1 MGPPIVDSGENF
13 FYPLF
18 YRKKDV
24 MDRNIFERMQAG
36 EVVPFSDPQYSLVGE
51 SGIRTLELLLR
62 YNSTSDPDELRRIWG
77 EISGTAM
84 DPTSYIQVPLMVN
97 HGEFV
102 TLGKNIYINHACSM
116 LTLGRITIED
126 DVLIGPKVNLI
137 TEGHPI
143 DKNNRK
149 ALEVKPV
156 VIKRNAWLG
165 AGVTILPGV
174 TVGENSIV
182 AAGAVVNRDVPAN
195 TVVGGIPAKIIKTI
209 D

>member
-1 MGPPIVDSGENF
+1 
-13 FYPLF
+13 
-18 YRKKDV
+18 

-51 SGIRTLELLLR
+51 SGIRTLELLLK

-77 EISGTAM
+77 EISGTVM

-143 DKNNRK
+143 DRDNRK